1 MESMV
6 RKPIPPGTRVRVEQR
21 IVRGAGE
28 RANPPASATTIE
40 GEVVSHEMEPTGA
53 WYAYGRQCRG
63 KKGKL
68 WLTRLWI
75 KKPDGEISAL
85 NLDSNS
91 RITILNSEP

>member
-1 MESMV
+1 MESKV
-6 RKPIPPGTRVRVEQR
+6 RKPIPAGTRVRVEQR
-21 IVRGAGE
+21 IVRGAG
-28 RANPPASATTIE
+28 ANPSASVTTIE
-40 GEVVSHEMEPTGA
+40 GKVVSHDMEPTGA

-85 NLDSNS
+85 NLDANS
-91 RITILNSEP
+91 RITILKSEP

>member
-1 MESMV
+1 METKI
-6 RKPIPPGTRVRVEQR
+6 RRPIPPGTHVRVEQR
-21 IVRGAGE
+21 IVHGAGE
-28 RANPPASATTIE
+28 YATTVE
-40 GEVVSHEMEPTGA
+40 GEVISHDMEPTGA

-91 RITILNSEP
+91 RITILNAEP

>member
-1 MESMV
+1 METMV
-6 RKPIPPGTRVRVEQR
+6 CKPIPPGTRVRVEQR
-21 IVRGAGE
+21 IMRRAGE
-28 RANPPASATTIE
+28 RANPLAGATTVE
-40 GEVVSHEMEPTGA
+40 GEVVSHDMEPTGA
-53 WYAYGRQCRG
+53 WYAHG

-91 RITILNSEP
+91 RITILKPGP

>member
-1 MESMV
+1 METMV
-6 RKPIPPGTRVRVEQR
+6 CKPIPPGTLVRVEQVIQR
-21 IVRGAGE
+21 RAGAY
-28 RANPPASATTIE
+28 STVVE

-53 WYAYGRQCRG
+53 WFAHG

-68 WLTRLWI
+68 WLTRLRI

-91 RITILNSEP
+91 IITILKPGP

>member
-1 MESMV
+1 MESKI

-21 IVRGAGE
+21 IVHGAC
-28 RANPPASATTIE
+28 ANPLAGVTTIE
-40 GEVVSHEMEPTGA
+40 GEVISHDMEPTGA
-53 WYAYGRQCRG
+53 WYAHG

-68 WLTRLWI
+68 WLARLWI

>member
-1 MESMV
+1 METMI

-21 IVRGAGE
+21 IVHGAGE
-28 RANPPASATTIE
+28 YATTIE
-40 GEVVSHEMEPTGA
+40 GEVISHDLEPTGA
-53 WYAYGRQCRG
+53 WYAHG

-68 WLTRLWI
+68 WLARLRI

-91 RITILNSEP
+91 RITILKPGP